1 MPYLTGRAFF
11 VFYIY
16 TKIWMIRGYI
26 QHTDHVVLV
35 MQDASQVSVYPNML
49 AGKEAAYTRLL
60 FLLHR
65 MHNNTAAAE
74 IINRF
79 VNSLKN

>member
-1 MPYLTGRAFF
+1 M
-11 VFYIY
+11 V
-16 TKIWMIRGYI
+16 RGYI

-35 MQDASQVSVYPNML
+35 MQDASQVSVYAHML
-49 AGKEAAYTRLL
+49 AGKEAAYARLL

-65 MHNNTAAAE
+65 MHNTPSAAE

-79 VNSLKN
+79 AKSLIK